1 MGILWRTTG
10 LLVGLSSTSR
20 VYASNAELYPLAN
33 RGTLYHRDIWNDSTI
48 IPNAVKE
55 PNATGS
61 WPIVGID
68 LSKPLVNPPD
78 STLYGRGN
86 GWSIEVKVAT
96 NRTNGDT
103 PKEEPERN
111 AVWNINP
118 VTIDL
123 EGPENAF
130 EAGNVSSN
138 YSFCSYVW
146 NGISDPYTKKDLET
160 LDEDTDGSCNGWI
173 SNMCIED
180 LKQAART
187 ARCNSTTG
195 DLIHKPDSCGKKIDP
210 LSYLIRNLT
219 NQTEATANN
228 DTGPVYSLYSWVAG
242 IFNASDEKE
251 TNDSYNEALTRV
263 WPVILSFNYDDGE
276 NQTDYQVFRCVRA
289 NNVVQGS
296 REPDGFGDRPNMAG
310 TLEWSVSTMALGLGI
325 SLGISSVF

>member
-10 LLVGLSSTSR
+10 LLVGLSSTLG
-20 VYASNAELYPLAN
+20 VYASNAGLYPLAN

-48 IPNAVKE
+48 VPNAVKE

-123 EGPENAF
+123 EGPKNAF

-187 ARCNSTTG
+187 ARCNSTSG

-210 LSYLIRNLT
+210 LSYLISKTVTL
-219 NQTEATANN
+219 
-228 DTGPVYSLYSWVAG
+228 
-242 IFNASDEKE
+242 F
-251 TNDSYNEALTRV
+251 SYELPSNTKCREL
-263 WPVILSFNYDDGE
+263 D
-276 NQTDYQVFRCVRA
+276 
-289 NNVVQGS
+289 
-296 REPDGFGDRPNMAG
+296 EPDRGNSKQRHRSDIQPVLMGGWNFQC
-310 TLEWSVSTMALGLGI
+310 
-325 SLGISSVF
+325 F